1 MGTKKEK
8 PFWISLSYF
17 VFEDRNYTRLS
28 LILACLTVRARNE
41 YNLARRNLPYL
52 FTVMLS
58 INGES
63 NGKIRST
70 PMLLEILRTVKRF
83 LPS

>member
-28 LILACLTVRARNE
+28 LILAFLPVRAR
-41 YNLARRNLPYL
+41 
-52 FTVMLS
+52 
-58 INGES
+58 
-63 NGKIRST
+63 K
-70 PMLLEILRTVKRF
+70 
-83 LPS
+83 